1 MLFYFMLGAGQS
13 HRLCLPQKQ
22 RNTHKPEQKPP
33 SSLDTGPSFCFAAFH
48 ANNNNL
54 RPPGAYWAKSH
65 GACRLLWRCIAFSS
79 TIRVQ
84 YDHSSAGLFCVVSD
98 D

>member
-1 MLFYFMLGAGQS
+1 MLFYFMIGAEQS
-13 HRLCLPQKQ
+13 HRLAFRRKP
-22 RNTHKPEQKPP
+22 RNTQTRTKPR